1 MEQTRQI
8 KQFPFYDFYAE
19 ILNGLNDE
27 SAGRITKQMCEY
39 MFSKSPLAELTDGK
53 ERFLWGNLVDVL
65 EESKEHLLNGTQ
77 PKGLNMKMKHFTFQ
91 ENFYEALLLLDD
103 KQGGQYIKAISG
115 YMFKDKTPTLKPP
128 LDSFFALAK
137 RKLDLSKTRR
147 RVGSKGGKTERI
159 PVTTEQVKKADEF
172 AGASI
177 GMDGFLQRY
186 PQIRNDIYKSS
197 MHLTSGIDWTTLAY
211 ELPDS
216 PYRDCKSLYQI
227 LTHCNEIIGK

>member
-1 MEQTRQI
+1 MEQTSQI

-19 ILNGLNDE
+19 ILNGLKDE
-27 SAGRITKQMCEY
+27 EAGRMAKRMCEY
-39 MFSKSPLAELTDGK
+39 MFSKPPPAELTDDK
-53 ERFLWGNLVDVL
+53 ERFYWGNLVDVL
-65 EESKEHLLNGTQ
+65 KESKEDLFSGRSST
-77 PKGLNMKMKHFTFQ
+77 GLNRRMKHFTFQ
-91 ENFYEALLLLDD
+91 ENFYDALLLLDD

-177 GMDGFLQRY
+177 GIDGFLQRY

-227 LTHCNEIIGK
+227 LMHYNEIVGV